1 MSVMHVSWSRR
12 WDQGEEEDGRTS
24 GHVRRHVRKRG
35 VHLSRLWGGRTG
47 WASVRRQH
55 RLTSVQIDKGETSRK
70 QHQRNSRHVSAAC
83 FFLFPFFLL
92 FCSSMRNGFTTPD
105 TVLTSG
111 IPFKGQVAAF
121 YKLRNVVFIASHFC
135 ILRGASYRRS
145 HYFWTV
151 CFPPWKIAGTLPMC
165 GLHFAM

>member
-1 MSVMHVSWSRR
+1 MLICPSCMSADRR

-35 VHLSRLWGGRTG
+35 VHLSRLWGRRPG
-47 WASVRRQH
+47 WASVRRQ
-55 RLTSVQIDKGETSRK
+55 RSLTSVQIDKWETSRK

-83 FFLFPFFLL
+83 FF
-92 FCSSMRNGFTTPD
+92 FCSSSVHKSFTTPD
-105 TVLTSG
+105 TMLTSG
-111 IPFKGQVAAF
+111 IAFKGQVAAF

-151 CFPPWKIAGTLPMC
+151 CFPPWEIAGTLPMC